1 MAAHPTP
8 ISPIPAEVEAGAGAF
23 GGRQAG
29 AAKLARVPPPL
40 PEIRRLSVG
49 DLRTVL
55 ARGQADRRA
64 IRTDALMLAAIYPLA
79 GLCFAGIWATQT
91 FLPFVF
97 PICAG
102 FALIG
107 PAISLWFIA
116 WSRAREHNGEAT
128 AENAAEAFAA
138 PRRRKAVERMA
149 ALSTLWF
156 LLWIGVAALL
166 YHLTLGTSTAAL
178 HAGFLARVFTTGAGW
193 AMLIIGFGLGAG
205 FAGVALA
212 FTCIAF
218 PLLLDRDM
226 TVRAAMATSLEA
238 TRRNPAVILGWGAVV
253 VALLLA
259 GVIPALFALAF
270 VIPVLGHATWHLY
283 RMLVV

>member
-1 MAAHPTP
+1 MVAYHNP
-8 ISPIPAEVEAGAGAF
+8 IRPILATAEAGAAGGA
-23 GGRQAG
+23 RPG
-29 AAKLARVPPPL
+29 AAKLARAAPAL
-40 PEIRRLSVG
+40 PEIRQLNTR
-49 DLRTVL
+49 DLWTVL
-55 ARGQADRRA
+55 ARGHADCRA

-79 GLCFAGIWATQT
+79 GLFFAGIWATQA

-107 PAISLWFIA
+107 PPISLWFIA
-116 WSRAREHNGEAT
+116 WSRARDRSREAT
-128 AENAAEAFAA
+128 AEDAAQAFA
-138 PRRRKAVERMA
+138 PTQRRVAVQKLA
-149 ALSTLWF
+149 GLSVLWF
-156 LLWIGVAALL
+156 LLWIGVAALV

-193 AMLIIGFGLGAG
+193 AMLIIGCGLGAG
-205 FAGVALA
+205 FAAVALA
-212 FTCIAF
+212 LTCVAF

-238 TRRNPAVILGWGAVV
+238 TRRNPVFVFGWGAIVV
-253 VALLLA
+253 VLLIAGAL
-259 GVIPALFALAF
+259 PALFALAF
-270 VIPVLGHATWHLY
+270 VIPLLGHATWHLY